1 MVNVNET
8 HILIIGGAMRI
19 GSRNVTALQF
29 DNTWYFNHVTQEF
42 IDGPNLRISRA
53 DHAAGVFVDSVS
65 KEILVVVAGGINKHK
80 ILDSTEILKGD
91 RWELG
96 MYHVTWSVNNVAV
109 AGDLTQWCRK
119 VKNIEGAS
127 SNRWV

>member
-8 HILIIGGAMRI
+8 HILIIGGAIRI

-29 DNTWYFNHVTQEF
+29 DNSWYFNHVTQEF

-53 DHAAGVFVDSVS
+53 GHAAGVFVDSVS
-65 KEILVVVAGGINKHK
+65 KEILVVVAGGINKNK

-96 MYHVTWSVNNVAV
+96 MYHAEMPLGFQIRV
-109 AGDLTQWCRK
+109 GKQ
-119 VKNIEGAS
+119 
-127 SNRWV
+127 